1 MQSEC
6 KVDAN
11 QKPWSGGRKTV
22 LLLRVSS
29 LEVKPNLKVQLMKR
43 VMLVMAVALMSALQV
58 SAQNGRNSES
68 HPSSLGNSRVV
79 TDKDKVN
86 VKIDDKELVGVW
98 LMESMQWEGEKKTV
112 CGKQTGY
119 TQFKYYGADGEYACA
134 EIAMTK
140 DGKCVVMPHEYG
152 TYTFKDGWYSE
163 MGREAIKDAIVWVD
177 KTTTKGTWQKRHDIW
192 KKQLNMPEKLRKY
205 IVDCCKTKNAPDDIQ
220 QMIKQTMFK

>member
-11 QKPWSGGRKTV
+11 SKPWLDSGKTV
-22 LLLRVSS
+22 LLQRVSS
-29 LEVKPNLKVQLMKR
+29 LEVKPNLKVKLMKR

-58 SAQNGRNSES
+58 SAQ
-68 HPSSLGNSRVV
+68 
-79 TDKDKVN
+79 N

-205 IVDCCKTKNAPDDIQ
+205 IVDCCKMKNTPDDIQ